1 MAIFNLLALKRE
13 VFMKKIITLLAV
25 LISLT
30 FSLEIS
36 YGRSF
41 SNTDDFNVTSS
52 SNTIK
57 INIEIE
63 KNLRI

>member
-1 MAIFNLLALKRE
+1 
-13 VFMKKIITLLAV
+13 MKKIITLLAV

-36 YGRSF
+36 SGRSF